1 MSVLAA
7 VVTLAWGCLTVLT
20 LAMAGMLR
28 QLRELQAEV
37 AQLRAEQGTQ
47 PWRATTGRRVPQL
60 AGEGDLVLLVLDP
73 GCGLCD
79 AVHEPFTRL
88 TAAHPGTRFEV
99 LSPRAP
105 RARQHWDGAP
115 SIPSRVDPGLVAEL
129 DLPWAPALLHVG
141 DDGTVLAGQPI
152 ASSERISEQVASLVN
167 GGRAAPRQGAR

>member
-7 VVTLAWGCLTVLT
+7 AVTLAWGCLTVLT

-28 QLRELQAEV
+28 QLRELQTEV
-37 AQLRAEQGTQ
+37 VQLRAEQGRQ

-88 TAAHPGTRFEV
+88 AAGQPGTRFEV
-99 LSPRAP
+99 LSPRAS
-105 RARQHWDGAP
+105 RAGQHWGGAP
-115 SIPSRVDPGLVAEL
+115 SIPSRIDPDLIAEL
-129 DLPWAPALLHVG
+129 ELPWAPALLHVAE
-141 DDGTVLAGQPI
+141 DGTVLAGRPI
-152 ASSERISEQVASLVN
+152 TSSERISEQVAGLVN
-167 GGRAAPRQGAR
+167 GAQTMLRQGTQ